1 MKTPRSNRPV
11 VTILSLFLFLG
22 AMMGIVR
29 ADEENVPR
37 MTMDELRSMLG
48 KPGVEI
54 LDVRVGPQIGR
65 DAWKIY
71 SAKRLE
77 AKRVEDWAKEFDPSD
92 TIVIY
97 CS

>member
-1 MKTPRSNRPV
+1 MKTFGSYRPV
-11 VTILSLFLFLG
+11 LTMLSLMLIFG
-22 AMMGIVR
+22 SMAGVVR
-29 ADEENVPR
+29 ADDGDVPR
-37 MTMDELRSMLG
+37 MTIEELRSMIG

-71 SAKRLE
+71 GARRMDAK
-77 AKRVEDWAKEFDPSD
+77 KVEEWAKDLDPSAM
-92 TIVIY
+92 IVLY